1 MAAYVEISSKKH
13 EKLASYLG
21 KYADYLILLG
31 KDWKVIPLENIIAE
45 LQKEDV
51 KLIAAVSDY
60 EEAKLPW
67 KPWNMVLM
75 EYY

>member
-1 MAAYVEISSKKH
+1 M
-13 EKLASYLG
+13 G

-60 EEAKLPW
+60 DEAKLAL
-67 KPWNMVLM
+67 KP
-75 EYY
+75 